1 MNTIAYAS
9 IWLLVFS
16 ISSEPTFRGFGVVG
30 SQVTGVLAL
39 ALAMVAFAASGRV
52 RRFHPIHVAGL
63 MFLMWTGFSLVF
75 LNNGWMQVPNKFWTF
90 IQLLAMMW
98 MIWELAVSR
107 SRQLGLMAAYVLG
120 AYIAALDTILLWRRQ
135 GEMMRRFAA
144 GGVDNNDLA
153 MMLALAIP
161 MAWYLSMTVRKP
173 VLRLLFSAYVPCAIL
188 AIGLTGSRGGMVTAV
203 VALLFIPITV
213 SKLSPLRRGIAIGL
227 LWVSGIVAVTY
238 LPETLMERLASTRTE
253 VEGGNMGGRMKI
265 WKAGLRAFAA
275 RPLTGYGTAAF
286 KRAVDPY
293 LVTRAQ
299 VAHNSFLSV
308 AVEEGLVGL
317 IFYLSMFVLVFQAV
331 RTLPTATERRFA
343 LVLLAAL
350 IISMLTLTS
359 EASKRVWAILAILV
373 GMSQS
378 RVIRRPGPRVLRGRQ
393 PIPAG
398 APPGWPGPRPPIGA
412 PVRRSDTQ

>member
-1 MNTIAYAS
+1 MNNIAYAS

-52 RRFHPIHVAGL
+52 RRFHAVHVAGF
-63 MFLMWTGFSLVF
+63 MFVMWTGFSLVF
-75 LNNGWMQVPNKFWTF
+75 IHNGWMEIPNKFWTF
-90 IQLLAMMW
+90 VQLVSMLW
-98 MIWELAVSR
+98 MIWELAVTR
-107 SRQLGLMAAYVLG
+107 DRQLGLMAAYVLG
-120 AYIAALDTILLWRRQ
+120 AYISSMDTILLWRRE
-135 GEMMRRFAA
+135 GEMLRRFAA

-161 MAWYLSMTVRKP
+161 MAWYLSMTLRKP
-173 VLRLLFSAYVPCAIL
+173 VLRLLFSAYVPCAVL
-188 AIGLTGSRGGMVTAV
+188 AIGLTGSRGGMVTTL
-203 VALLFIPITV
+203 VALLFIPLTV
-213 SKLSPLRRGIAIGL
+213 SKLSPLRRGIAIAL
-227 LWVSGIVAVTY
+227 LWISGILAVTY
-238 LPETLMERLASTRTE
+238 LPQTLMERLASTRTE

-265 WKAGLRAFAA
+265 WKAGMRAFAA
-275 RPLTGYGTAAF
+275 QPWTGYGTSAF

-293 LVTRAQ
+293 LATRSQ

-317 IFYLSMFVLVFQAV
+317 ILYLTMFFLVFRAV
-331 RTLPTATERRFA
+331 KTLPMMTERRFA
-343 LVLLAAL
+343 LVLFAAL
-350 IISMLTLTS
+350 IVSMLTLTS
-359 EASKRVWAILAILV
+359 DASKRVWAVLAILL

-378 RVIRRPGPRVLRGRQ
+378 RVVRRPVPPRRRQ
-393 PIPAG
+393 PLPAG
-398 APPGWPGPRPPIGA
+398 PPPGWPGRRPPIGA